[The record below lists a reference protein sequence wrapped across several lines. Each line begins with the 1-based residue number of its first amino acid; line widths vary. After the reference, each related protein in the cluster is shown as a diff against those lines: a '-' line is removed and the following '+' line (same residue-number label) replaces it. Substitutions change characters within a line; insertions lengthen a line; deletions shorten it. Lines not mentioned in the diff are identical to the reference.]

1 MNLATLLTALEL
13 ALSPSIVAAGGK
25 MIVADHEL
33 DALNFLNL
41 DTDRFNV
48 ILCASGGEG
57 DEEARDQGGY
67 VQESL
72 SVFLQMPKPGT
83 VTASKGLHKAE
94 GTRSTPFL
102 SRLAWVIAKFRG
114 VSMDSSEIDTEAARA
129 CRFMDW
135 DWVRVDG
142 MPALVRCARIRF
154 RVHGIL
160 DAPDT
165 ATSATL
171 TTLDGVRVTLSGDD
185 YLVVHIPGGSDKKV
199 RLLNA

>member
-1 MNLATLLTALEL
+1 MNLATLFAAVEL

-25 MIVADHEL
+25 MAVADHEL

-48 ILCASGGEG
+48 ILCASGGES
-57 DEEARDQGGY
+57 DEEQRDAGGY
-67 VQESL
+67 VQETV

-83 VTASKGLHKAE
+83 VSESKGLHKAE
-94 GTRSTPFL
+94 GSRAAPFL

-114 VSMDSSEIDTEAARA
+114 LAMESSDVDTEAARA
-129 CRFMDW
+129 FRFQDW
-135 DWVRVDG
+135 DWIRVDG

-160 DAPDT
+160 DAPGT

-171 TTLDGVRVTLSGDD
+171 TTLDGLRVTLQGDD
-185 YLVVHIPGGSDKKV
+185 YLVVTIPGGTEKRV
-199 RLLNA
+199 RLLNT